1 VPFFNENIK
10 NCLKILEQWML
21 EKSRSLH
28 NKTTLTYKEI
38 LALIMPDQYTFY
50 IEPENAQSY
59 IEFPS

>member
-1 VPFFNENIK
+1 
-10 NCLKILEQWML
+10 ML